1 MHGAAGGSVRRD
13 SLEGWPASPQ
23 AAHTLEPSASPFA
36 AQHLAG
42 AAAAAAAQPFLRLRL
57 ATGPARGSAPSQ
69 DSHEPADDAAAA
81 LRGDWRGSP
90 GGSEQGAEPCHGQG
104 EDASGGASR
113 RGSGSNA
120 GSGWSGDT
128 GGGLESLVA
137 TAKVLRVWVEPAA
150 LALRPACLMRLGS
163 VLGGR
168 PDSGAESLGTL
179 ALQAANRLA
188 SRAAR
193 AAAKAQ
199 LVLKPDAP
207 LALDM
212 QARCPWE
219 CVLRS
224 LGSHAVPMERLS
236 AFSWAGKVAAPPVL
250 TCVSEPGEIYGLE
263 TYLGHRT
270 LADASRAAPA
280 QVRDIVVEL
289 PCECPG
295 EGPAGAAQS
304 VVLRTDTLVL
314 RSLPP
319 GAAFDLGGPVNGDG
333 AAAALEDL
341 ETRLRGG
348 AGVPEELDA
357 AAEEVG
363 RKWPLHARLKP

>member
-1 MHGAAGGSVRRD
+1 MQLQTSGCSAVCKCTLNMSRTEALRASLTSAREPHCAQARAHAWVAGGSVRRD

-23 AAHTLEPSASPFA
+23 AAEAPGPSASPFA

-42 AAAAAAAQPFLRLRL
+42 ATAAAAAQPFLRLRL
-57 ATGPARGSAPSQ
+57 ATGPARGSEPSQ

-128 GGGLESLVA
+128 SGGLESLVE

-179 ALQAANRLA
+179 ALQAANKLA

-199 LVLKPDAP
+199 LVLKPDAA
-207 LALDM
+207 LALDV
-212 QARCPWE
+212 QARCPWD
-219 CVLRS
+219 CVLG
-224 LGSHAVPMERLS
+224 GSSQVSGQPCGASSEGCLYYYREGDCPSS
-236 AFSWAGKVAAPPVL
+236 A
-250 TCVSEPGEIYGLE
+250 
-263 TYLGHRT
+263 
-270 LADASRAAPA
+270 
-280 QVRDIVVEL
+280 
-289 PCECPG
+289 
-295 EGPAGAAQS
+295 
-304 VVLRTDTLVL
+304 
-314 RSLPP
+314 
-319 GAAFDLGGPVNGDG
+319 
-333 AAAALEDL
+333 
-341 ETRLRGG
+341 
-348 AGVPEELDA
+348 
-357 AAEEVG
+357 
-363 RKWPLHARLKP
+363 